1 MIIIKKY
8 CKTIDITDRTLISKA
23 TYKCLSNK
31 YKRNDTLNLF
41 SEISGLSKN
50 QLYYICKH
58 YGKKTL
64 FPIVEILIDI
74 IQTELLE
81 KDIHFIP
88 IWYKDKADPSS
99 GKIRHIGIQNVK
111 QQIYDYIAIEGL
123 KPFFC
128 RIGSHQYASIKG
140 RGQIAGARQISRWM
154 RNKSLKYYAKLDIKK
169 CYPSI
174 PQDQLMQFLSRHIKN
189 DMLLWLI
196 RKLIETFNE
205 GGLSIGS
212 YLSQFLCNLYLSQ
225 LYHNIGHYHKIRK
238 HKNGTVENIRLVSH
252 RLFYMDDILLIG
264 TSLKNIQQAIKY
276 IIKNATEIGLKIKE
290 NWFTRKIPCKDRK
303 HETEFIDMM
312 GIRIY
317 RTHLTIRKRVFKKI
331 RRVCIRLYR
340 LWKTHQKIPIR
351 LTRKMISYYGLVKN
365 TDSYK
370 IKKKYHVDKIMQLSK
385 GVIKNEGTFYIGT
398 ASC

>member
-1 MIIIKKY
+1 M
-8 CKTIDITDRTLISKA
+8 
-23 TYKCLSNK
+23 SNK

-41 SEISGLSKN
+41 SDISGLSKN

-81 KDIHFIP
+81 KDIHFIQ

-276 IIKNATEIGLKIKE
+276 IIKNASEIGLKIKE

-351 LTRKMISYYGLVKN
+351 LARKMISYHGLVKN

-385 GVIKNEGTFYIGT
+385 GVVRNESTFYVRT
-398 ASC
+398 TVC

>member
-50 QLYYICKH
+50 QLYYIHRH

-74 IQTELLE
+74 IQTETLE

-290 NWFTRKIPCKDRK
+290 NWFTRKISCKDRK

>member
-1 MIIIKKY
+1 
-8 CKTIDITDRTLISKA
+8 
-23 TYKCLSNK
+23 
-31 YKRNDTLNLF
+31 
-41 SEISGLSKN
+41 
-50 QLYYICKH
+50 
-58 YGKKTL
+58 
-64 FPIVEILIDI
+64 
-74 IQTELLE
+74 
-81 KDIHFIP
+81 
-88 IWYKDKADPSS
+88 
-99 GKIRHIGIQNVK
+99 
-111 QQIYDYIAIEGL
+111 
-123 KPFFC
+123 
-128 RIGSHQYASIKG
+128 
-140 RGQIAGARQISRWM
+140 M

-276 IIKNATEIGLKIKE
+276 IIKNASEIGLKIKE

-331 RRVCIRLYR
+331 RSVCIRLYR